1 MSQTHFFEQI
11 YRIIN
16 KYNAK
21 AKKPRQYGPNK
32 ILLYSSE
39 THMIEVIGAA
49 SELTTTQI
57 ADEMAITK
65 GAVSQTT
72 AKLLKKGLIQKTPIM
87 DKPNTALISLT
98 EQGKEVF
105 TEHRKLHEQMIYR
118 INNVLHTSSNE
129 TKEKLTEILNI
140 IDNELDNY

>member
-1 MSQTHFFEQI
+1 MNKSLFFEKI

-16 KYNAK
+16 KYNTK
-21 AKKPRQYGPNK
+21 TKKPRQYGLNK

-39 THMIEVIGAA
+39 VHMIEVIGVA

-72 AKLLKKGLIQKTPIM
+72 AKLLKKGLIQKKPVIDT
-87 DKPNTALISLT
+87 PNTSLISLT
-98 EQGKEVF
+98 ESGKEVF
-105 TEHRKLHEQMIYR
+105 KEHRKLHEEMINK
-118 INNVLHTSSNE
+118 INSILHESSDE
-129 TKEKLTEILNI
+129 TKKKLDEILNI

>member
-1 MSQTHFFEQI
+1 MNKTHFFEQF

-21 AKKPRQYGPNK
+21 AKKPRQYGLNK

-39 THMIEVIGAA
+39 VHMIEVIGTA

-72 AKLLKKGLIQKTPIM
+72 TKLLKKGLIQKTPII

-98 EQGKEVF
+98 EQGKDVF

-118 INNVLHTSSNE
+118 INSVLYTSSDE
-129 TKEKLTEILNI
+129 TKKKLSEILSI

>member
-1 MSQTHFFEQI
+1 MNQSYFFEKI

-21 AKKPRQYGPNK
+21 TKKPRQYGAHR

-39 THMIEVIGAA
+39 VHMIEVIGIAG
-49 SELTTTQI
+49 ELTTTQI
-57 ADEMAITK
+57 AGQMAITK

-72 AKLLKKGLIQKTPIM
+72 AKLLKKGLIQKNHIIDTS
-87 DKPNTALISLT
+87 NTSLISLT
-98 EQGKEVF
+98 EQGREVF
-105 TEHRKLHEQMIYR
+105 KEHRKFHGEMLDK
-118 INNVLHTSSNE
+118 INSILYTSSDE
-129 TKEKLTEILNI
+129 TKKKLDEILNI